1 MNSINRLKLF
11 NTQIVADTGDIDL
24 IKKYKPI
31 DVTTNPSL
39 ILSICKQDKYKKL
52 LTNDLEETL
61 VNFGTEIHKEV
72 EGYVSTEV
80 NPKYSYDTEKTI
92 EIALKIIHL
101 YEKKKCR

>member
-11 NTQIVADTGDIDL
+11 DTQIVADTGDIDL

-39 ILSICKQDKYKKL
+39 ILSICKQDKYKNL

-61 VNFGTEIHKEV
+61 VNFGSEIYKEV

-92 EIALKIIHL
+92 EIVKQ
-101 YEKKKCR
+101 E